1 MGYRKF
7 PHIVIAVQRRA
18 DDGRTWI
25 VRATIDTQKF
35 DDLIASM
42 RLDPTGDAFLLNK
55 EGTLQ
60 TPSKMYGKVLDVLP
74 LALPPVSYEAN
85 VVEDKDPQGREVMLA
100 YTHFVH
106 YPYIISVVKPRGE
119 VLRAWYTLK
128 TELFFLFL
136 ASVVIIFMVVFKLT
150 DLLVK
155 RMRECDEKR
164 EAAFREMEHSHKLSS
179 IGRLAAGVAHE
190 INNPMAIINEKA
202 GLMKDL
208 IEFNPSFPDRDKYL
222 SLVNVILQSV
232 NRCRSITHRLLG
244 FARRM
249 EVQIEVLDLNET
261 LEETVTFLEKEAS
274 YRNIDVRLQ
283 LAPNLP
289 KIASDRGRLQQVFLN
304 ILNNALAA
312 VDDGGMVTLTTWERD
327 VDFVAISI
335 QDNGRGM
342 SEETLKHVFEP
353 FFTTKKGQGTG
364 LGLPITYGIIKKL
377 GGDIEVQSKEGK
389 GTTFTVYLPKKPKE
403 AAGG

>member
-1 MGYRKF
+1 
-7 PHIVIAVQRRA
+7 
-18 DDGRTWI
+18 
-25 VRATIDTQKF
+25 
-35 DDLIASM
+35 
-42 RLDPTGDAFLLNK
+42 
-55 EGTLQ
+55 
-60 TPSKMYGKVLDVLP
+60 
-74 LALPPVSYEAN
+74 
-85 VVEDKDPQGREVMLA
+85 
-100 YTHFVH
+100 
-106 YPYIISVVKPRGE
+106 
-119 VLRAWYTLK
+119 
-128 TELFFLFL
+128 
-136 ASVVIIFMVVFKLT
+136 
-150 DLLVK
+150 
-155 RMRECDEKR
+155 
-164 EAAFREMEHSHKLSS
+164 
-179 IGRLAAGVAHE
+179 
-190 INNPMAIINEKA
+190 
-202 GLMKDL
+202 
-208 IEFNPSFPDRDKYL
+208 
-222 SLVNVILQSV
+222 
-232 NRCRSITHRLLG
+232 
-244 FARRM
+244 M

-274 YRNIDVRLQ
+274 YRNIDVRMQ

-312 VDDGGMVTLTTWERD
+312 VDEGGMVTLTTWERD

-364 LGLPITYGIIKKL
+364 LGLPITYGIVKKL